1 MNLKRRKH
9 YFGDMLSEEQ
19 LTNTEKIEQ
28 SEVERE
34 IEIEIE
40 TPADY
45 SCREACDYDNWG
57 LVTFL

>member
-1 MNLKRRKH
+1 MNFKRRRH
-9 YFGDMLSEEQ
+9 YFGDILSEEQ
-19 LTNTEKIEQ
+19 LTNTEIIEQ
-28 SEVERE
+28 SEVE

>member
-19 LTNTEKIEQ
+19 LTNTEIIEQ
-28 SEVERE
+28 SEVE

-40 TPADY
+40 TPTDY

-57 LVTFL
+57 FVTFL